1 MVGGLSVRRRSRDV
15 SGSQGSGRT
24 SLALLFFFFSVLGF
38 ELRALCLLIV
48 LLFFSQQLTL
58 MRTMALIHSEVVDQ

>member
-48 LLFFSQQLTL
+48 LLFFSTA
-58 MRTMALIHSEVVDQ
+58 THSHENYGINPF